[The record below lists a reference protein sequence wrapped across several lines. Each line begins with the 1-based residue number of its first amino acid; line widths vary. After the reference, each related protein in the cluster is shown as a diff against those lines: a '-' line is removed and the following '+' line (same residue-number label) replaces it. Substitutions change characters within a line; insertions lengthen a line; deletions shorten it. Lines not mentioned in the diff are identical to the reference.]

1 MQAQEMQAIHVAS
14 ISRKANANG
23 GEGQWLKDQAK
34 GENEKQYGSEFQREN
49 NIFQLQEGK

>member
-1 MQAQEMQAIHVAS
+1 MQAIHVAP

-23 GEGQWLKDQAK
+23 GEVQWLKDQAK